1 MKALDLPQVI
11 LKAAVIIPEGMAR
24 HTKAA
29 GRIDLVHEILGRDPL
44 VREAVDAE
52 CSNISPERKIFHS
65 HKDRKTGLPGI
76 PLSRFL
82 QTHAVMV
89 RDADRIQP
97 PFPCSGNDL
106 LQRHLTVTGACG
118 FM

>member
-29 GRIDLVHEILGRDPL
+29 GRIDLVHEILGRDPF

-76 PLSRFL
+76 LLRRSLAVATISSSVILLSLEHVDSCKCISTSICISPSFE
-82 QTHAVMV
+82 
-89 RDADRIQP
+89 P
-97 PFPCSGNDL
+97 
-106 LQRHLTVTGACG
+106 
-118 FM
+118 